1 MADTTEKLAAA
12 AAAGTAIVTGKY
24 DAPEWHPIVKALHRK
39 AKGIVLPE
47 ATYRGGCHCGA
58 ISFDVTLSPPLESLR
73 NESISESGSGSEPA
87 PAHEVVNC
95 SCSVC
100 SRHGYLLVYPTRD
113 KVVFHN
119 KGGGQARCG
128 TYQFNLKVQDHL
140 FCKNCGS
147 SVMIDF
153 LDRFKPAFDGYGIN
167 VRSLYDVDLEAL
179 NILKVDG
186 KTGVLPAG
194 DMSGQWYVES
204 DDEA

>member
-1 MADTTEKLAAA
+1 MTNTTETTTAKLAATDN
-12 AAAGTAIVTGKY
+12 GDGKKPSPTEG
-24 DAPEWHPIVKALHRK
+24 APEWHPIVKALRRK
-39 AKGIVLPE
+39 AQGIVLPE

-58 ISFDVTLSPPLESLR
+58 IAFDVTLSPPLEPLPNS
-73 NESISESGSGSEPA
+73 SEPA
-87 PAHEVVNC
+87 HTVVDC

-100 SRHGYLLVYPTRD
+100 RRLGYLLVYPTRD
-113 KVVFHN
+113 KVVFRN

-128 TYQFNLKVQDHL
+128 TYQFNLKIQDHL

-153 LDRFKPAFDGYGIN
+153 LDRFTPDFDGYGVN
-167 VRSLYDVDLEAL
+167 VRSLYNVDLNAL

-186 KTGVLPAG
+186 EQGVAPAG

-204 DDEA
+204 DTEE